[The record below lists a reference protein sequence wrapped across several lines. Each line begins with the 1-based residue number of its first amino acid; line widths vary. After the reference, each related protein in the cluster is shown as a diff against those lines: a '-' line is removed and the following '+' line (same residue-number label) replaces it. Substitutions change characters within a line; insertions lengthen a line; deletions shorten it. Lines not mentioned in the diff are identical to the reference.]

1 MLTYSPYSTPRYEN
15 RSRVK
20 ISPNPNSNV
29 KAYVL
34 VCPLTSAYVLSIPVR
49 PRKVIRATLIL
60 VRLGIKREFTISK
73 DVVLY
78 VDIISIAIY
87 SGYLFIRSEY
97 YKSLSY
103 ILIIILLL
111 F

>member
-1 MLTYSPYSTPRYEN
+1 MLTYIAHLGMKIEVWLSLALTLTVMSGLMSLYVPCTST
-15 RSRVK
+15 
-20 ISPNPNSNV
+20 
-29 KAYVL
+29 
-34 VCPLTSAYVLSIPVR
+34 YVLSIPVR

-73 DVVLY
+73 DVILY

-97 YKSLSY
+97 YKTLSY

>member
-1 MLTYSPYSTPRYEN
+1 MLTYSPYSTPGYEN
-15 RSRVK
+15 RGRVK

-29 KAYVL
+29 RAYVL
-34 VCPLTSAYVLSIPVR
+34 VCPLSIPVR
-49 PRKVIRATLIL
+49 PRKVIRANIIL